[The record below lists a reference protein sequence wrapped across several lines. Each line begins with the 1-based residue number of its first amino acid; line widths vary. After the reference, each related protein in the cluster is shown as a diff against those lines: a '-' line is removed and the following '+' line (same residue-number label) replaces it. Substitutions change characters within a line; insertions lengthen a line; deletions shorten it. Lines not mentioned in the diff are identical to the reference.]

1 MAKKQAESIS
11 KKQITVIWAIAK
23 KMLRMDRDMLYSVI
37 LRMFEKES
45 MKMLTS
51 VEAEL
56 LIRELKRNA
65 AGLSADALTEPQYRK
80 IMGMAAEFGWSGQG
94 LRTFLEKE
102 VGVSE
107 AKWLDV
113 RQARIVITGLEKVR
127 AWRESLADE
136 EIRNGL

>member
-65 AGLSADALTEPQYRK
+65 AGMSADVLTE
-80 IMGMAAEFGWSGQG
+80 
-94 LRTFLEKE
+94 L
-102 VGVSE
+102 
-107 AKWLDV
+107 
-113 RQARIVITGLEKVR
+113 
-127 AWRESLADE
+127 
-136 EIRNGL
+136 